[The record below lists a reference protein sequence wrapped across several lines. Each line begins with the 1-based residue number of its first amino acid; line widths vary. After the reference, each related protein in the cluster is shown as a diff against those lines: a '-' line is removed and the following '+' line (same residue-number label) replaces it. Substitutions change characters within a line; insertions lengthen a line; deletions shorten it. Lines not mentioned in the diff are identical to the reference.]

1 MAKEKTNWEEVEP
14 KRDRSRESQ
23 KDYDETTLPEEEMQ
37 QDEPAE
43 MTEMTE
49 PEESSWQEEPEETNP
64 EYEEENPEGEDVDD
78 TAAMEEEKEEQEYDY
93 DYDYDYA
100 PQEVAWDNEG
110 EQMNSSFK
118 QAYGMAGPKR
128 KEREEESSSKKETA
142 KSIGRKIWDGLCTA
156 VSCAAAL
163 VGHVIHVF
171 VSNAFLGEHTQ
182 LALRQF
188 IKRQLM
194 DKELTDDAF
203 KKDGKEEPGKTER
216 TDRGKTEPEKPN
228 PNRTEAEKDVL
239 PDREDITSDLD
250 QNSKDEITKEIFNN
264 KEIREALAGL
274 GLRAE
279 PEPYTDKIY
288 IFQKDQDAYGMHHVY
303 AMSKTDLL
311 NGDAKSLASAM
322 YAYSNNEK
330 EKIECSLKAAIA
342 VASIS
347 ILGNKEEYDRCQ
359 KNGTPMDLSHI
370 DIETDH
376 GAASIDITGSPDL
389 YEGVQISYNG
399 KPIRNISKETVLKND
414 FDAYKKELVDAFH
427 EKMNEPMKMQIGDGK
442 EKLYIRQDNDKFY
455 IRCNKGNEEYLVGKY
470 SFKSE
475 KDVRRL
481 AQDLKKIKAD
491 VRFSVE
497 TEAGDRVE
505 RAADLNNLA
514 YTVAAVSNGSM
525 QPNRTQI
532 GEVRNTFS
540 GKTEPDGKSHLYL
553 EHTERGVRLR
563 AFIACEEKTDGEHLV
578 IGQYHDNRNLTSQD
592 IYRIYSSIDDA
603 VRKIASTPDVQINYS
618 RDNVMETTG
627 RTTVFEQPIVC
638 ASNAHKILQEAR
650 NQQNVLD
657 GVSKEYETEK
667 DKEHELP
674 DTDEPQKAQEQSEE
688 DGYDMYTS
696 NQASFGQEAPDIE
709 CDPGECER

>member
-1 MAKEKTNWEEVEP
+1 MAKENTNWEEVEP

-23 KDYDETTLPEEEMQ
+23 KDYKETALPGEEMQ

-43 MTEMTE
+43 MTE
-49 PEESSWQEEPEETNP
+49 PEEESWQEEPEETIP
-64 EYEEENPEGEDVDD
+64 EYEEEDPEEEVDD

-93 DYDYDYA
+93 DYDYDYD

-228 PNRTEAEKDVL
+228 PNRTEEEKDVL

-540 GKTEPDGKSHLYL
+540 GKPEPDGKSHLYL

-657 GVSKEYETEK
+657 GVGKEYETEK
-667 DKEHELP
+667 DKERELSN
-674 DTDEPQKAQEQSEE
+674 TDELQKTQEQSEKGGCVMFLE
-688 DGYDMYTS
+688 EEEATY
-696 NQASFGQEAPDIE
+696 NQPSPDIE

>member
-23 KDYDETTLPEEEMQ
+23 KDYEETTLPEEEMQ
-37 QDEPAE
+37 QDEPA
-43 MTEMTE
+43 EMTE

-64 EYEEENPEGEDVDD
+64 EYAEENPEGEEGDD

-93 DYDYDYA
+93 DYDYDYD
-100 PQEVAWDNEG
+100 PQEVAWNNEG

-118 QAYGMAGPKR
+118 KAYGMAGPKR

-203 KKDGKEEPGKTER
+203 KKDGKEDPGKTER
-216 TDRGKTEPEKPN
+216 TERSKTEPEKPN

-427 EKMNEPMKMQIGDGK
+427 EKMNEPMKIQIGDGK

-553 EHTERGVRLR
+553 EHTERGVRLK

-592 IYRIYSSIDDA
+592 IYRIYTNIDDA
-603 VRKIASTPDVQINYS
+603 VRKIESTPDVQINYS

-667 DKEHELP
+667 DKERELP
-674 DTDEPQKAQEQSEE
+674 DTDEPQKTQERSERGGCE
-688 DGYDMYTS
+688 TFKEQPTY
-696 NQASFGQEAPDIE
+696 NQQAPDID
-709 CDPGECER
+709 CDLGECER